1 MKYIRTKDGIF
12 DKIDE
17 TLVLASKPP
26 KYDLCKNGEHIKY
39 EFCHNCVMSL
49 LQYTKH
55 LAKLIVFVKCLLKNK
70 MKTLISMVQ
79 FGQTKV

>member
-1 MKYIRTKDGIF
+1 MKYIRTKDGIY

-39 EFCHNCVMSL
+39 E
-49 LQYTKH
+49 
-55 LAKLIVFVKCLLKNK
+55 
-70 MKTLISMVQ
+70 
-79 FGQTKV
+79 